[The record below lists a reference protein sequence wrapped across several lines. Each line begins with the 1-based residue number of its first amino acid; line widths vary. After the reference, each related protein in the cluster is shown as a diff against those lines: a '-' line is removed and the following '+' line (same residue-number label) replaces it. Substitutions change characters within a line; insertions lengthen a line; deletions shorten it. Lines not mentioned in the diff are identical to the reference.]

1 MQCSIN
7 FCPQPM
13 SYIVPAALEERRRRR
28 RGGGGGGGAGGGAGE
43 GGGGR
48 RRGGGGEKGT
58 REWRERGKG
67 EVAHYYSRTHTLR
80 RALNKVLEM

>member
-28 RGGGGGGGAGGGAGE
+28 RGGGGGG
-43 GGGGR
+43 R
-48 RRGGGGEKGT
+48 RRGGEGEKGT

-80 RALNKVLEM
+80 RALNKGIGDVKGFNLKLGM